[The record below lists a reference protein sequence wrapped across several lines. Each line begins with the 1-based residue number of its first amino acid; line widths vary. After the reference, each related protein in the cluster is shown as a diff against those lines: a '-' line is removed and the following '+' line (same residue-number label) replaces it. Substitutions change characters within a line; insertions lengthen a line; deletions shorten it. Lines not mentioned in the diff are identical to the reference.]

1 MDINWHDNSII
12 KVNVINDE
20 ICISG
25 NKEALK
31 SLANILSDLSNEDVG
46 SHIHL
51 DKYNSLHDES
61 NDLIIELIK

>member
-1 MDINWHDNSII
+1 MEINWHDNSII
-12 KVNVINDE
+12 KVKVINDE
-20 ICISG
+20 ICIGG

-31 SLANILSDLSNEDVG
+31 SLANILNDLSNEDVG